1 MTKFLHVLARLFR
14 RPLARGKPRA
24 THRII
29 VNDERDYLVW
39 PADSS
44 LPPQWRY
51 VGKSGS
57 EAELREFVA
66 TQLNDTA
73 PAPLRRDG

>member
-1 MTKFLHVLARLFR
+1 MTAFIHVLARLLR
-14 RPLARGKPRA
+14 RRLGRGTPRA
-24 THRII
+24 THKVI
-29 VNDERDYLVW
+29 VNDEMDYLVW

-44 LPPQWRY
+44 LPPRWRY

>member
-1 MTKFLHVLARLFR
+1 MTKFFHVIARLFR
-14 RPLARGKPRA
+14 RPLGRGKPRA

-29 VNDERDYLVW
+29 VNDDRDYLVW

-44 LPPQWRY
+44 LPPHWRY

-66 TQLNDTA
+66 TQLADTA